1 MSTSNLPPRSA
12 DGPAPARGGAVL
24 VAAGAL
30 LWGTGGVAAATI
42 AAHSAMSPTAVS
54 ALRLLGGGLAVLA
67 VTAAT
72 GQLRRVPRTR
82 ASARHVALTAALT
95 AVFGAA
101 YFQSVAHVGVAVAT
115 VVALGAAPL
124 VVAARAAV
132 RARRL
137 PRVPVLMGLVTSV
150 VGLALVSG
158 VRPVAGSSRDLA
170 AGLALALVAAVA
182 FAATTV
188 VNRRALPGL
197 GPAPLLGTSFPLAGL
212 VSLLPA
218 AGTGL
223 ALGSLDATAWWTLA
237 FLALVQTAVGYLA
250 FYAGLQRG
258 VGATSAALLSLLEP
272 VGAAVLAVAV
282 LGEALTPTAV
292 LGIALVLGAVL
303 LARDRAVTPRPRAG
317 ARRRA
322 DGPPGRPGTAPR
334 ADARE
339 GAAA

>member
-1 MSTSNLPPRSA
+1 MLTSTLPPRPVR
-12 DGPAPARGGAVL
+12 GHVPARAGAAL

-42 AAHSAMSPTAVS
+42 GAHSAMPPTAVS

-72 GQLRRVPRTR
+72 GQLRRVPLTR

-124 VVAARAAV
+124 VVTARSAV

-137 PRVPVLMGLVTSV
+137 PRVTVLAALATSV

-158 VRPVAGSSRDLA
+158 VHPVAGTTRDLA
-170 AGLALALVAAVA
+170 WGLALALVAAVA

-188 VNRRALPGL
+188 VNRRVLPGL
-197 GPAPLLGTSFPLAGL
+197 GPAPLLGTSFTLAGL

-218 AGTGL
+218 AGAGL

-272 VGAAVLAVAV
+272 VGAAVLAVVV
-282 LGEALTPTAV
+282 LGEALTPAAV

-303 LARDRAVTPRPRAG
+303 LARDRPATPRVG
-317 ARRRA
+317 ARPGA

>member
-1 MSTSNLPPRSA
+1 MPTSLRPSRPASPPP
-12 DGPAPARGGAVL
+12 GARGGAVL

-42 AAHSAMSPTAVS
+42 TAHSAMSPTAVS

-72 GQLRRVPRTR
+72 GQLRHVPRTR
-82 ASARHVALTAALT
+82 ASARHIGLTAVLT

-124 VVAARAAV
+124 VVTARAAV
-132 RARRL
+132 RAHRL
-137 PRVPVLMGLVTSV
+137 PRVPVLAALVTSV
-150 VGLALVSG
+150 VGLALVTG
-158 VRPVAGSSRDLA
+158 VRPVAATTPDLA
-170 AGLALALVAAVA
+170 WGLVLALVAAVA

-188 VNRRALPGL
+188 VNRRVLPGL
-197 GPAPLLGTSFPLAGL
+197 GPAPLLGTSFTLAGL
-212 VSLLPA
+212 VSLVPA
-218 AGTGL
+218 VPAGL
-223 ALGSLDATAWWTLA
+223 ALGSLDATAWWTLG

-272 VGAAVLAVAV
+272 VGAAVLAVVV
-282 LGEALTPTAV
+282 LGEDVTPTAA
-292 LGIALVLGAVL
+292 LGIALVLGAVA
-303 LARDRAVTPRPRAG
+303 LARDRPAAPRPRG
-317 ARRRA
+317 ARSPA

-334 ADARE
+334 ADAQE

>member
-1 MSTSNLPPRSA
+1 
-12 DGPAPARGGAVL
+12 
-24 VAAGAL
+24 
-30 LWGTGGVAAATI
+30 
-42 AAHSAMSPTAVS
+42 
-54 ALRLLGGGLAVLA
+54 
-67 VTAAT
+67 VTA
-72 GQLRRVPRTR
+72 R
-82 ASARHVALTAALT
+82 S
-95 AVFGAA
+95 
-101 YFQSVAHVGVAVAT
+101 
-115 VVALGAAPL
+115 
-124 VVAARAAV
+124 AV

-137 PRVPVLMGLVTSV
+137 PRVPVLAALATSV

-158 VRPVAGSSRDLA
+158 VRPVAGTTRDLA
-170 AGLALALVAAVA
+170 WGLALALVAAVA

-188 VNRRALPGL
+188 VNRRVLPGL
-197 GPAPLLGTSFPLAGL
+197 GPAPLLGTSFTLAGL
-212 VSLLPA
+212 VSLVPA
-218 AGTGL
+218 AGAGL

-272 VGAAVLAVAV
+272 VGAAVLAVVV
-282 LGEALTPTAV
+282 LGEALTPAAV

-303 LARDRAVTPRPRAG
+303 LARDRPATPRPRAG
-317 ARRRA
+317 ARPPA